1 MGMSRLQEL
10 YRSQVVPAMLER
22 FKYSSIMQ
30 VPRLTKVVLN
40 MGVGEAVQDSKA
52 LEGAVR
58 DLTVISGQ
66 KPVVT
71 RAKRSISNFK
81 IRTGMPIGC
90 KVTLRGER
98 MYDFLDKLIHVALP
112 RIRDFSGLSPNGFDG
127 RGNYSLGVNE
137 QLIFPEIRYDD
148 IDRVRGLDITV
159 VTTAQSDEE
168 ALELLRLLGF
178 PMRSRAA

>member
-1 MGMSRLQEL
+1 MSRLKEL
-10 YRSQVVPAMLER
+10 YRTQVVPAMQER

-66 KPVVT
+66 KPVIT

-81 IRTGMPIGC
+81 IRAGMPIGC

-159 VTTAQSDEE
+159 VTTAQTDEE
-168 ALELLRLLGF
+168 AMELLRLLGF
-178 PMRSRAA
+178 PLRSQAA

>member
-1 MGMSRLQEL
+1 VSRLRDL
-10 YRSQVVPAMLER
+10 YREQVVPALMER
-22 FKYSSIMQ
+22 FGYSSIMQ
-30 VPRLTKVVLN
+30 VPRLQKVVLN
-40 MGVGEAVQDSKA
+40 MGVGEAAHDSKV

-58 DLTVISGQ
+58 DLMLISGQ

-71 RAKRSISNFK
+71 RAKKSISNFK
-81 IRTGMPIGC
+81 IRAGMPIGC

-98 MYDFLDKLIHVALP
+98 MWDFVDKLIHIALP

-148 IDRVRGLDITV
+148 IDRVRGMNITV
-159 VTTAQSDEE
+159 VTTARTDEE
-168 ALELLRLLGF
+168 ALELLKLLGF
-178 PMRSRAA
+178 PMRDRAA

>member
-1 MGMSRLQEL
+1 MSRLQEL

-66 KPVVT
+66 KPVIT

-98 MYDFLDKLIHVALP
+98 MYDFVDKLI
-112 RIRDFSGLSPNGFDG
+112 RSEER
-127 RGNYSLGVNE
+127 
-137 QLIFPEIRYDD
+137 
-148 IDRVRGLDITV
+148 RVGK
-159 VTTAQSDEE
+159 EC
-168 ALELLRLLGF
+168 
-178 PMRSRAA
+178 RSRRWGYGW

>member
-1 MGMSRLQEL
+1 MSRLREL
-10 YRSQVVPAMLER
+10 YKEQAVPALMER
-22 FKYSSIMQ
+22 FGYSSVMQ
-30 VPRLTKVVLN
+30 VPRLQKVVLN
-40 MGVGEAVQDSKA
+40 MGVGEAAQDSKV

-58 DLTVISGQ
+58 DLTMISGQ
-66 KPVVT
+66 KPAIT
-71 RAKRSISNFK
+71 RAKRSVSNFK

-98 MYDFLDKLIHVALP
+98 MYDFVDKLIHIALP

-148 IDRVRGLDITV
+148 IDRIRGLDITV
-159 VTTAQSDEE
+159 VTTAQTDEE

-178 PMRSRAA
+178 PMRNRAA

>member
-1 MGMSRLQEL
+1 MSRLREL
-10 YRSQVVPAMLER
+10 YKEQVAPALMER
-22 FKYSSIMQ
+22 FGYKSVMQ
-30 VPRLTKVVLN
+30 VPRLDKVVLN

-66 KPVVT
+66 KPAVT

-81 IRTGMPIGC
+81 IRAGMPIGC

-98 MYDFLDKLIHVALP
+98 MYDFVDKLIHAALP
-112 RIRDFSGLSPNGFDG
+112 RIRDFNGLSPDGFDG
-127 RGNYSLGVNE
+127 RGNYSLGLSE

-168 ALELLRLLGF
+168 ALELLRQLGF

>member
-1 MGMSRLQEL
+1 MSRLRDL
-10 YRSQVVPAMLER
+10 YREQVVPALMER
-22 FKYSSIMQ
+22 FGYSSIMQ
-30 VPRLTKVVLN
+30 VPRLQKVVLN
-40 MGVGEAVQDSKA
+40 MGVGEAAHDSKV

-58 DLTVISGQ
+58 DLMLISGQ

-71 RAKRSISNFK
+71 RAKKSISNFK
-81 IRTGMPIGC
+81 IRAGMPIGC

-98 MYDFLDKLIHVALP
+98 MWDFVDKLIHIALP

-148 IDRVRGLDITV
+148 IDRVRGMNITV
-159 VTTAQSDEE
+159 VTTARTDEE
-168 ALELLRLLGF
+168 ALELLKLLGF
-178 PMRSRAA
+178 PMRDRAA